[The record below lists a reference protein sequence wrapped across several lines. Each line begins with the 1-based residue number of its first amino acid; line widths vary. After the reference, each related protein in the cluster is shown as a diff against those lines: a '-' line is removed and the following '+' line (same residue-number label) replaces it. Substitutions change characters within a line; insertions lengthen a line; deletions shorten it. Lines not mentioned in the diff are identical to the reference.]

1 MARIVVAS
9 YAVRFPVGG
18 YLSWVLQWLI
28 GFQRLGHDVYFVE
41 KSGWSESCYDP
52 SKHIMTDDCS
62 YGTAALQALLA
73 RFDLGDRWCFVD
85 ARGRY
90 HGMSRRRVEKVFSS
104 ADLFVDT
111 ETHGTWLEDASHS
124 RLRVLVEGDPAYT
137 QIKWHNCLE
146 AGEGLLDYDYYYTVG
161 RNIGTGRSMVPTAGK
176 PWRPIFHPVHVD
188 LFPARPVD
196 TGAPFTT
203 VMSWQVFDPIEFD
216 GVTYGQKDIEFI
228 KFMDLPR
235 RTKSPLEIAVGG
247 GENVPTRRL
256 LKAGWRLRNPLEVT
270 VSFDSF
276 RDYIA
281 ASRGEFSVAKNVY
294 VATNSGWFSERSA
307 AYLASGRPVVLQDTG
322 FSAHLPCGHGL
333 FAVRTVDEA
342 AAAIE
347 AINSDYQGHSR
358 WARDLAL
365 EFLDTRKVLTRF
377 LKELSI

>member
-1 MARIVVAS
+1 MARIIVAS

-52 SKHIMTDDCS
+52 SKHVMTDDSS
-62 YGTAALQALLA
+62 YGTAALHALLA
-73 RFDLGDRWCFVD
+73 RFGLGDRWCFVD

-90 HGMSRRRVEKVFSS
+90 HGMSRRRVGKVFSS

-111 ETHGTWLEDASHS
+111 ETHGTWLEEASDS
-124 RLRVLVEGDPAYT
+124 GLRVLVEGDPAYT
-137 QIKWHNCLE
+137 QIAWQKLLE
-146 AGEGLLDYDYYYTVG
+146 AGDALLDYDYYYTVG
-161 RNIGTGRSMVPTAGK
+161 RNIGTGRSMAPTAGK

-188 LFPARPVD
+188 LFPARAVD
-196 TGAPFTT
+196 TDAPFTT
-203 VMSWQVFDPIEFD
+203 VMSWQVFDPIEFG
-216 GVTYGQKDIEFI
+216 GVTYRQKDVEFV

-322 FSAHLPCGHGL
+322 FSAHLPCGQGL

-347 AINSDYQGHSR
+347 AINSDYRRHSG
-358 WARDLAL
+358 WARELAL
-365 EFLDTRKVLTRF
+365 EFLDTRKVLTKF